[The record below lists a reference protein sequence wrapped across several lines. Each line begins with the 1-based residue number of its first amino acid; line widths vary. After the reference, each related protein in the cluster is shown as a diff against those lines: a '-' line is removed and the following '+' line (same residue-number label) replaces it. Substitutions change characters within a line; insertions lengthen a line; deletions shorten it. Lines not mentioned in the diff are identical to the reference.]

1 MITPLLNP
9 AQAEAHAHLRVIDG
23 DGQVLDTCPACESK
37 DAQLAQLRDDLQN
50 IEQGE
55 LRRLR
60 AQVSKL
66 TGDRHKKLK
75 ASPAAKDGATVYAYY
90 REKLQPRARAECPPD
105 RMELILSRLNAF
117 TVEELCSAVDGAV
130 VDAFV
135 DEKGKRHD
143 SLELIFRNT
152 GKVYDFIGR
161 AARAAG
167 SEQTETQ
174 PVAPTVAGSAR
185 SDRQT
190 GGSATPTLF
199 AREAV
204 VGPGDARAAFAE
216 LGVRLSAGGRNV
228 AVGCFASPA
237 SHRHDDRDKS
247 CSVNV
252 ETGAWRCWGCGAAGG
267 VYHAAVALGRRPRG
281 AMELLERHG
290 LVAKREVGVR
300 APAPSDARE
309 RDVAAARERLA
320 ASGQVLD
327 RLEVLR
333 GWSPQAVLSL
343 GLGIAGDR
351 LVFGVRDG
359 SGRLVGV
366 NRFAPNPVS
375 RRGPKMI
382 ADRGSVRELFPAPET
397 LAGGVVW
404 LVEGEPDAVAAR
416 TLSLSACGVP
426 GVQGWR
432 AGWARRFEG
441 RRVVVCMDADPAGR
455 EASGRIV
462 ADLVAGGV
470 AAGAVDLAP
479 NSDSGY
485 DLGDVVAET
494 TRSPGGRRAT
504 ARFLDRLAGLS
515 EAAA

>member
-1 MITPLLNP
+1 MN
-9 AQAEAHAHLRVIDG
+9 AQAAEARLCLVEETG
-23 DGQVLDTCPACESK
+23 EVLCTGCESRA
-37 DAQLAQLRDDLQN
+37 AQVARLQEDLEN
-50 IEQGE
+50 IEKE

-60 AQVSKL
+60 ATISRL
-66 TGDRHKKLK
+66 RGEHHKKLR
-75 ASPAAKDGATVYAYY
+75 ANPRAADADRVYVHY
-90 REKLQPRARAECPPD
+90 REQLQPKAREKCPDD
-105 RMELILSRLNAF
+105 RFQLILDRLRTF
-117 TVEELCSAVDGAV
+117 SVDELCTAIDGAV
-130 VDAFV
+130 ADAFT

-143 SLELIFRNT
+143 SIELIFRDT

-167 SEQTETQ
+167 QVQTDAQ

-185 SDRQT
+185 SDGQT
-190 GGSATPTLF
+190 GGSVTPTLF
-199 AREAV
+199 ARGAV
-204 VGPGDARAAFAE
+204 VGPGDVRAAFAE
-216 LGVRLSAGGRNV
+216 LGVGLPAGGRNV
-228 AVGCFASPA
+228 AVGCFASPEA
-237 SHRHDDRDKS
+237 HRHDDRDKS

-252 ETGAWRCWGCGAAGG
+252 ETGAWRCWGCGVAGG
-267 VYHAAVALGRRPRG
+267 VYHAAVALGRRPRE
-281 AMELLERHG
+281 AMELLGRHG
-290 LVAKREVGVR
+290 LAARREVGVR
-300 APAPSDARE
+300 GPAPSDARE
-309 RDVAAARERLA
+309 RDVAVARERLA
-320 ASGQVLD
+320 ASGGVLD

-333 GWSPQAVLSL
+333 GWSAQAVLSL

-375 RRGPKMI
+375 RRGPKMV

-397 LAGGVVW
+397 LVGGVVW

-416 TLSLSACGVP
+416 TLGLSACGVP

-432 AGWARRFEG
+432 AEWARRLMG

-462 ADLVAGGV
+462 GDLSSAGV
-470 AAGAVDLAP
+470 DAVAVDLAP

-485 DLGDVVAET
+485 DLGDVVRET
-494 TRSPGGRRAT
+494 TRSPAGRRAT